1 MPCVPP
7 SILGS
12 GEITEAHVLKTPSRM
27 SQTKSK
33 RLISDFRESILP
45 TGPHNGVETQLMRQL
60 RRLQRSTMC
69 SPLDPPAEC
78 PATGS
83 LRARWEPRTG
93 VRSLGSH
100 RRYPSRRP
108 FRRAASRE
116 EQVLPLRGSGWITI
130 FRAAKC
136 NPCVCLKCHPC
147 LCPLP
152 TPTLSPLRGEGVGS
166 WPQCASKGW
175 RCSLPMNRTEETFNV
190 QCWKL
195 NSDLTNS

>member
-1 MPCVPP
+1 
-7 SILGS
+7 
-12 GEITEAHVLKTPSRM
+12 M

-45 TGPHNGVETQLMRQL
+45 TGPHNGVGTQLMRQL

-152 TPTLSPLRGEGVGS
+152 TPALSPLRGEGVFGALRTPLPPAES
-166 WPQCASKGW
+166 IHRVGLPLQLTHHLCILEATIQRKGEGAAF
-175 RCSLPMNRTEETFNV
+175 RPLHGVSGLSVGAT
-190 QCWKL
+190 
-195 NSDLTNS
+195 